1 MASKI
6 SSFQVWHK
14 WTCLRKCE
22 DISTWSFYLFST
34 GSHLRYFS
42 LKTEQN
48 KVKVI
53 GCGKRYSPIHQIKR
67 PNLTRKIG
75 DDVNA
80 TTPYPES
87 QTTTSSNELTITL
100 SIGGYSLKFCKKE
113 YLKLHKNLDS

>member
-1 MASKI
+1 MKTFPHEVFI
-6 SSFQVWHK
+6 
-14 WTCLRKCE
+14 
-22 DISTWSFYLFST
+22 LFSI

-67 PNLTRKIG
+67 PNLTRKYG

-100 SIGGYSLKFCKKE
+100 SIGGYSLQFCKKE
-113 YLKLHKNLDS
+113 YLELHKNLDSL

>member
-1 MASKI
+1 MKTFPYEIFILFSI
-6 SSFQVWHK
+6 SSQLG
-14 WTCLRKCE
+14 C
-22 DISTWSFYLFST
+22 Y
-34 GSHLRYFS
+34 S

-80 TTPYPES
+80 TIPYPES
-87 QTTTSSNELTITL
+87 NYHLIKWTYYNI
-100 SIGGYSLKFCKKE
+100 
-113 YLKLHKNLDS
+113 

>member
-1 MASKI
+1 MYLLASKI

-14 WTCLRKCE
+14 QSCLRKCE
-22 DISTWSFYLFST
+22 DIFTWSFYLFSISSQL
-34 GSHLRYFS
+34 GCYS

-67 PNLTRKIG
+67 PNLTIKIG

-87 QTTTSSNELTITL
+87 QTTTLSNELTITL
-100 SIGGYSLKFCKKE
+100 SIGGYSLKFCKK
-113 YLKLHKNLDS
+113 

>member
-1 MASKI
+1 MKTFPYKIFILFSI
-6 SSFQVWHK
+6 SSQLG
-14 WTCLRKCE
+14 C
-22 DISTWSFYLFST
+22 Y
-34 GSHLRYFS
+34 S

-67 PNLTRKIG
+67 PNLTRKYG

-87 QTTTSSNELTITL
+87 QTTTSSNELAITL
-100 SIGGYSLKFCKKE
+100 SIGGYSLKFCKKV
-113 YLKLHKNLDS
+113 YLKLNVNLDTP